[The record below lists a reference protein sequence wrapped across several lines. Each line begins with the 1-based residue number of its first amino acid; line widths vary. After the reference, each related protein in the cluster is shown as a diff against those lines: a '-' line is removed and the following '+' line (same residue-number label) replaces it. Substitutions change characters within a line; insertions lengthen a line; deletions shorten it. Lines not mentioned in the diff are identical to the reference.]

1 MKCEYGLV
9 HILIIT
15 RIIATGLMASIFLF
29 SLDDNN
35 QLGSQLRQIESAI
48 QLSLSKSDGLDAAI
62 MLHYKDID
70 LIQKHIVEPH
80 QIYVSVRNS
89 LQYCLWKKYSSR

>member
-1 MKCEYGLV
+1 MKFEYGLV
-9 HILIIT
+9 HIIIT
-15 RIIATGLMASIFLF
+15 RIIATGLMASILF
-29 SLDDNN
+29 TLDDNN

>member
-1 MKCEYGLV
+1 
-9 HILIIT
+9 
-15 RIIATGLMASIFLF
+15 MASTFF
-29 SLDDNN
+29 PLDDKN

-89 LQYCLWKKYSSR
+89 LQYCLWKKYSYR

>member
-1 MKCEYGLV
+1 MAYY
-9 HILIIT
+9 LIIT
-15 RIIATGLMASIFLF
+15 RIITTGLMASIFF
-29 SLDDNN
+29 HLDDNN

-48 QLSLSKSDGLDAAI
+48 QLSLSKSSDGLDAAI